1 MEENKIKIKKKKKQ
15 KNLKIKNLILNILFL
30 ICLGVFIYSAGN
42 IALEYY
48 GSYKAK
54 NNLASLKNTVIK
66 TENKSSEKNT
76 EVERIIDL
84 DKLKELNSDSLAW
97 IEIPG
102 TDLDE
107 PLVQTNNNDYYL
119 WYSFEKKRYPLTG
132 TIFLDYQ
139 NKPDFSDRVNYIF
152 GHNMWDKTKFSC
164 LVLFEDPEFA
174 KKHDTVKI
182 HLKDKVLEYEIL
194 GVNLV
199 PPETPLYPENLNKD
213 SEFNTFKNELKKY
226 ISKEKVDK
234 IDKDSKLLLMVTCK
248 TPDNTTERRIMF
260 AKLK

>member
-1 MEENKIKIKKKKKQ
+1 MDENKVKISKKEKKKKNKT
-15 KNLKIKNLILNILFL
+15 KNIILNILFL
-30 ICLGVFIYSAGN
+30 ICLGVFIYSTGN

-54 NNLASLKNTVIK
+54 NDLNSLKSTVIK
-66 TENKSSEKNT
+66 SSTSEKDT
-76 EVERIIDL
+76 EIEKVVDI
-84 DKLKELNSDSLAW
+84 DKLKELNSDSIAW

-102 TDLDE
+102 TELDE
-107 PLVQTNNNDYYL
+107 PVVQGKDNDYYL
-119 WYSFEKKRYPLTG
+119 WYSFEKSRYPLTG

-139 NKPDFSDRVNYIF
+139 NKSDFSDRVSYIF

-164 LVLFEDPEFA
+164 IALFEDPEFT

-199 PPETPLYPENLNKD
+199 PPETPLYPEELNQDGDFDK
-213 SEFNTFKNELKKY
+213 FKTELAKY
-226 ISKEKVDK
+226 IPQEKVDK
-234 IDKDSKLLLMVTCK
+234 IDKDSKLLMMVTCK
-248 TPDNTTERRIMF
+248 TPDNMTQRRIMF